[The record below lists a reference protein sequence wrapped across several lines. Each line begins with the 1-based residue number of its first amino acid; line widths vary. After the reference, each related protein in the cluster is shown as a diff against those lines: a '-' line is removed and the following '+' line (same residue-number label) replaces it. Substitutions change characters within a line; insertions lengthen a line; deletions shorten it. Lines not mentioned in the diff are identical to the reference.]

1 MPYPNEHACRI
12 KSPGLFQEG
21 SFRRMNKT
29 SDGKSFTIIVGR
41 LKGQTTTTSQALRYP
56 KKSWT
61 AEQARKHCK
70 EHGGIKFEP
79 AIKEKTT

>member
-1 MPYPNEHACRI
+1 MPYPNEHSCRI

-21 SFRRMNKT
+21 FGGRINKK
-29 SDGKSFTIIVGR
+29 SDGKTFTIIVGR
-41 LKGQTTTTSQALRYP
+41 LKGQTTSTTRSIRYP

-61 AEQARKHCK
+61 TEQARKHCK

-79 AIKEKTT
+79 AKEE